1 MCGMHCWHTRASV
14 WIATS
19 FRLRPR
25 AGHHHPLR
33 HTPAHPER
41 EGEREISRERESSS
55 SHTHKIWPRV
65 WVWVCVCICVYVCV
79 CECVCVCVCVLVY
92 FVCACVCD
100 CCHVCR
106 TSHVG
111 LSDDRIRPPCSIE
124 DAASNAKRT
133 RKIFASVA
141 KKHLLEQHSSASI
154 LVSLVAS
161 SCRTP
166 P

>member
-1 MCGMHCWHTRASV
+1 MRQKMRSSRRCTGCLAHMHIYVYTHTHC
-14 WIATS
+14 T
-19 FRLRPR
+19 PR
-25 AGHHHPLR
+25 
-33 HTPAHPER
+33 
-41 EGEREISRERESSS
+41 EREIERDFERERELIA
-55 SHTHKIWPRV
+55 TQTQDLATGV
-65 WVWVCVCICVYVCV
+65 GVGVCMYLCVCVCVRV
-79 CECVCVCVCVLVY
+79 CVCVCVCVLVY

-124 DAASNAKRT
+124 DAASDAKRT
-133 RKIFASVA
+133 RKIFACVA

-154 LVSLVAS
+154 LVYLVAS

>member
-1 MCGMHCWHTRASV
+1 MRSSRHCTGCLAHMHIYVYTHTHC
-14 WIATS
+14 T
-19 FRLRPR
+19 PR
-25 AGHHHPLR
+25 
-33 HTPAHPER
+33 
-41 EGEREISRERESSS
+41 EREIERDFERERELIA
-55 SHTHKIWPRV
+55 TQTQDLATGV
-65 WVWVCVCICVYVCV
+65 GVGVCMYLCVCVCVRV
-79 CECVCVCVCVLVY
+79 CVCVCVCVLVY

-124 DAASNAKRT
+124 DAASDAKRT
-133 RKIFASVA
+133 RKIFACVA
-141 KKHLLEQHSSASI
+141 KKHLLEQHLQRQI

>member
-1 MCGMHCWHTRASV
+1 MPRVFVCAREQASPPPETH
-14 WIATS
+14 ACT
-19 FRLRPR
+19 PR
-25 AGHHHPLR
+25 
-33 HTPAHPER
+33 
-41 EGEREISRERESSS
+41 EREIERDFERERELIAT
-55 SHTHKIWPRV
+55 HTQYLATGV
-65 WVWVCVCICVYVCV
+65 GVGVCMYLCVCVCVRV
-79 CECVCVCVCVLVY
+79 CVCVCVCVLVY

-124 DAASNAKRT
+124 DAASDAKRT
-133 RKIFASVA
+133 RKIFACVA

>member
-1 MCGMHCWHTRASV
+1 MHSWHTRASV

-25 AGHHHPLR
+25 AGHHRPLR

-41 EGEREISRERESSS
+41 ERERERFRERERAHR
-55 SHTHKIWPRV
+55 HTHTRSGHG
-65 WVWVCVCICVYVCV
+65 CGCGCVYVFVCMCV
-79 CECVCVCVCVLVY
+79 CASACVCVCVCVY
-92 FVCACVCD
+92 FVCAYSCVCD

-124 DAASNAKRT
+124 DAASDAKRT

-154 LVSLVAS
+154 LVYLVAS

-166 P
+166 